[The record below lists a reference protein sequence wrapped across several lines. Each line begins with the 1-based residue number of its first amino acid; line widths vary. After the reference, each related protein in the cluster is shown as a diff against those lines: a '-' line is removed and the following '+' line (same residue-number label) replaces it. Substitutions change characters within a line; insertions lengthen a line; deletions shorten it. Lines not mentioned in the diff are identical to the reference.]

1 MKKMVYPKSY
11 ISSASKTSGKENEF
25 GIQVGD
31 IFKAT
36 WGYDQTN
43 VNFFQVVALAGA
55 SSVRVVEVE
64 PPIVKESYGDGG
76 MSVDRI
82 YKISRDILRP
92 TERSVFI
99 KNNTKGDLKRLTY
112 GYSGE
117 VSFKLDS
124 YAIAKYCEPG
134 NLKVY
139 ESWYH

>member
-1 MKKMVYPKSY
+1 MKKIIYPKNY

-36 WGYDQTN
+36 WGYGQTN
-43 VNFFQVVALAGA
+43 VDFFQVVALAGA

-64 PPIVKESYGDGG
+64 PPIVKESYDSGG
-76 MSVDRI
+76 MSADRV
-82 YKISRDILRP
+82 YKISRELLP
-92 TERSVFI
+92 PVSMPVFI
-99 KNNTKGDLKRLTY
+99 KNNTKGDLKRLSNMWD
-112 GYSGE
+112 GVG
-117 VSFKLDS
+117 FKLS
-124 YAIAKYCEPG
+124 SFAIATYCEPG

>member
-1 MKKMVYPKSY
+1 MKKIVYPKNY

-43 VNFFQVVALAGA
+43 VDFFQVVALAGS

-64 PPIVKESYGDGG
+64 PPIVKESYGDSG
-76 MSVDRI
+76 MSVDRV
-82 YKISRDILRP
+82 YKISRELLP
-92 TERSVFI
+92 PVSRSVFI

-112 GYSGE
+112 GYSGT
-117 VSFKLDS
+117 VSFKLSS
-124 YAIAKYCEPG
+124 YATANYCEPG